1 MSSES
6 KHDIIDRLNRT
17 GKFANQRDGAK
28 NFARPLPVD
37 AKLQGSEIAGLQ
49 RPSYDPKNPRMVVQS
64 TSAIELRQ
72 FFNGIPTEQLYDVRE
87 LIDTILASRPDA
99 KR

>member
-6 KHDIIDRLNRT
+6 KHEIIDRLNRT
-17 GKFANQRDGAK
+17 GRFANRPDGAK
-28 NFARPLPVD
+28 NFARPLPID
-37 AKLQGSEIAGLQ
+37 ARVKGQVPGLQ
-49 RPSYDPKNPRMVVQS
+49 QSTYDPKNPKMVVQS

-87 LIDTILASRPDA
+87 LIDEILGSRPDA